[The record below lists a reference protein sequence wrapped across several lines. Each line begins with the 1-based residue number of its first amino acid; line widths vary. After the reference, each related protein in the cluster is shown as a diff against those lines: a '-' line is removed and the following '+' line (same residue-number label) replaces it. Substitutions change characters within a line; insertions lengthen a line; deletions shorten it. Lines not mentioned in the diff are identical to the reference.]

1 MNYDSLHTS
10 TLEKLF
16 GSIKLEI
23 VKQDDTI
30 RIIKLIDSEGISR
43 TLGIVRFLNI
53 QGNSLKKAHTKILA
67 GALLGKTLYDS
78 DIKFNKELVGTVYVK
93 LPNWLKEDFKTENTN
108 GFVFYSKISVD
119 NNTNSNSNFLYSEL
133 IEIIP
138 LELKDKFSDRIKSLR
153 GIDENLHYLL
163 DAAELEIIKVEN
175 DYD

>member
-1 MNYDSLHTS
+1 M
-10 TLEKLF
+10 
-16 GSIKLEI
+16 
-23 VKQDDTI
+23 
-30 RIIKLIDSEGISR
+30 
-43 TLGIVRFLNI
+43 
-53 QGNSLKKAHTKILA
+53 
-67 GALLGKTLYDS
+67 
-78 DIKFNKELVGTVYVK
+78 K

-153 GIDENLHYLL
+153 GIDENLHFLL